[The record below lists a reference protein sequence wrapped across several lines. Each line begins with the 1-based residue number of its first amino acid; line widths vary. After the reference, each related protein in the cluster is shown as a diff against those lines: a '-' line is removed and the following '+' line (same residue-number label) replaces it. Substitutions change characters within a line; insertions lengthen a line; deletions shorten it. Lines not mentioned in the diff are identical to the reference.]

1 MNPRIEFNLRLRLGE
16 RIVTRLEL
24 DRSVFPGRG
33 ARWGDRRRACR
44 LADVLAI
51 RPDRQCVGSEASI
64 RSARTSA
71 LALITDIQQQTANVG
86 CGSVAVSR
94 TSESE
99 RRRWPNPSSH
109 HRVLADQGPQ
119 STGLRTDAPFRP
131 TAIPPRRPLRG
142 LRRRAARTLTLS
154 PPLMPTRTAADRT
167 SACFSAPKIPWQW
180 PLDYRNHAD
189 AATESSVTKTHI
201 FNAI

>member
-1 MNPRIEFNLRLRLGE
+1 MAVRTEAIAPTGCYEPLTCRSFDRNDESVMVKIRVVDCRILDDRSWDKADIQPLRLTVR
-16 RIVTRLEL
+16 
-24 DRSVFPGRG
+24 
-33 ARWGDRRRACR
+33 
-44 LADVLAI
+44 
-51 RPDRQCVGSEASI
+51 
-64 RSARTSA
+64 
-71 LALITDIQQQTANVG
+71 N
-86 CGSVAVSR
+86 GSVAVSR

-180 PLDYRNHAD
+180 PLDYRDHAD